1 MNSRIVLIDD
11 HRIVRDGLRLVLRGE
26 EGLEVVGEA
35 SDGRQALDLVEQAKP
50 DVAIVDMHLPGV
62 SGLELLRCLRDRG
75 TGVKLV
81 VLSADADAEL
91 VEGAMQTGVS
101 AYILKESASVELVK
115 AIRAV
120 LCGEAYLSSQVAA
133 IVVEGY
139 RRAVAVGGGSR
150 ASVLSER
157 EEQILKLIADGQSTK
172 EVAYAL
178 GLSPK
183 TVESHR
189 ARLMEKLGL
198 YSVAELTKY
207 AIREGLSHL

>member
-1 MNSRIVLIDD
+1 MKSRIVLIDD

-35 SDGRQALDLVEQAKP
+35 SDGKQALELVGLAKP

-62 SGLELLRCLRDRG
+62 SGLELLRCLRDREPA
-75 TGVKLV
+75 TKLV

-101 AYILKESASVELVK
+101 AYILKESASEELVR

-120 LCGEAYLSSQVAA
+120 LRGEAYLSSQVAA

-139 RRAVAVGGGSR
+139 RRAVTVGVAPGGSG
-150 ASVLSER
+150 LSER
-157 EEQILKLIADGQSTK
+157 EEQILKLIADGQTTK

-189 ARLMEKLGL
+189 SRLMEKLGL

-207 AIREGLSHL
+207 AIREGLSRL

>member
-35 SDGRQALDLVEQAKP
+35 SDGGQALDLVERAKP

-75 TGVKLV
+75 SGVKLV

-101 AYILKESASVELVK
+101 AYILKESASVELVR

-120 LCGEAYLSSQVAA
+120 VCGEAYLSSQVAA

-139 RRAVAVGGGSR
+139 RRAVTAGSGSR
-150 ASVLSER
+150 VSVLSER
-157 EEQILKLIADGQSTK
+157 EEEILRRIADGQSTK

-189 ARLMEKLGL
+189 SRLMEKLGL
-198 YSVAELTKY
+198 YTVAELTKH
-207 AIREGLSHL
+207 AIREGLSRL

>member
-139 RRAVAVGGGSR
+139 RRAVTVGGGAR
-150 ASVLSER
+150 GSVLSER
-157 EEQILKLIADGQSTK
+157 EEQILKLMADGQSTK

-198 YSVAELTKY
+198 YTVAELTKY

>member
-35 SDGRQALDLVEQAKP
+35 SDGGQALDLVERAKP

-75 TGVKLV
+75 SGVKLV

-101 AYILKESASVELVK
+101 AYILKESASVELVR

-120 LCGEAYLSSQVAA
+120 VCGEAYLSSQVAA

-139 RRAVAVGGGSR
+139 RRAVTAGSGSR
-150 ASVLSER
+150 VSVLSER
-157 EEQILKLIADGQSTK
+157 EEQILKRIADGQSTK

-189 ARLMEKLGL
+189 SRLMEKLGL
-198 YSVAELTKY
+198 YTVAELTKH
-207 AIREGLSHL
+207 AIREGLSRL

>member
-1 MNSRIVLIDD
+1 MNTRIVLIDD

-35 SDGRQALDLVEQAKP
+35 SDGGQALDLVERAKP
-50 DVAIVDMHLPGV
+50 DVDMHLPGV

-75 TGVKLV
+75 SGVKLV

-101 AYILKESASVELVK
+101 AYILKESASVELVR

-120 LCGEAYLSSQVAA
+120 VCGEAYLSSQVAA

-139 RRAVAVGGGSR
+139 RRAVTAGSGSR
-150 ASVLSER
+150 VSVLSER
-157 EEQILKLIADGQSTK
+157 EEQILKRIADGQSTK

-189 ARLMEKLGL
+189 SRLMEKLGL
-198 YSVAELTKY
+198 YTVAELTKH
-207 AIREGLSHL
+207 AIREGLSRL

>member
-1 MNSRIVLIDD
+1 MNTRIVLIDD

-35 SDGRQALDLVEQAKP
+35 SDGGQALDLVERAKP

-75 TGVKLV
+75 SGVKLV

-101 AYILKESASVELVK
+101 AYILKESASVELVR

-120 LCGEAYLSSQVAA
+120 VCGEAYLSSQVAA

-139 RRAVAVGGGSR
+139 RRAVTAGSGSR
-150 ASVLSER
+150 VSVLSER
-157 EEQILKLIADGQSTK
+157 EEEILRRIADGQSTK

-189 ARLMEKLGL
+189 SRLMEKLGL
-198 YSVAELTKY
+198 YTVAELTKH
-207 AIREGLSHL
+207 AIREGLSRL